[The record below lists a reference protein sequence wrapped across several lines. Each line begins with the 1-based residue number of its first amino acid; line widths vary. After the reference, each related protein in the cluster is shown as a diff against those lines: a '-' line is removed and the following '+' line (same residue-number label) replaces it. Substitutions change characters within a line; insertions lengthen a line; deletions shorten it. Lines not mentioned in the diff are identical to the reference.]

1 MFSQAPNVRGTYM
14 PELWRQRSK
23 LLIIPV
29 TKIALE
35 PKAYASL
42 LDLERNFTEEGVNIV
57 WFIAWFIAG

>member
-1 MFSQAPNVRGTYM
+1 M